1 MRDRSWQTFSASC
14 ILLICE
20 SQIGA
25 TLVTTA
31 RPTIYVSRLLPD
43 PVMAIV
49 RERFQLV
56 HDPHD
61 ALPTPPLLREGLCR
75 ADMAIVTLGDRI
87 DSETIQ
93 AATRL
98 KILANYAVGYNN
110 IDLAAARQRGLIV
123 TNTPDVLTDATA
135 DLTWALI
142 LATAR
147 RIVEGDALVR
157 SAQWT
162 GWSPTQL
169 LGTEVTGKTLGII
182 GMGRIGQA
190 VAQRAVGF
198 RMPVRYH
205 TSQLKAISSLPREWE
220 YRSLRNLLAEVDFAT
235 MHVPLTP
242 ATHHLIGMRE
252 LAWMRPTAF
261 IINTAR
267 GPIVD
272 EAALVDALK
281 RRIIAGAGLDV
292 YEQEPAIH
300 PALAQLK
307 QVVLLP
313 HLGSATLQA
322 RVQMG
327 LVCLEN
333 IQAVLEGRPA
343 PNQIR

>member
-1 MRDRSWQTFSASC
+1 
-14 ILLICE
+14 
-20 SQIGA
+20 
-25 TLVTTA
+25 VT
-31 RPTIYVSRLLPD
+31 RPTLYVSRLLPD

-49 RERFQLV
+49 RERFQLM
-56 HDPHD
+56 HNPHD
-61 ALPTPPLLREGLCR
+61 ASPAPSALREGLCQ
-75 ADMAIVTLGDRI
+75 ADAAIVTLGDRI
-87 DSETIQ
+87 DAETIH

-123 TNTPDVLTDATA
+123 TNTPGVLTDATA

-147 RIVEGDALVR
+147 RIVEGDSLVR
-157 SAQWT
+157 SGRWT

-169 LGTEVTGKTLGII
+169 LGAEVSGKTLGII

-190 VAQRAVGF
+190 VAQRALGF
-198 RMPVRYH
+198 RMAVRYH
-205 TSQLKAISSLPREWE
+205 TSHPPATSTLPCEWE
-220 YRSLRNLLAEVDFAT
+220 FRSLRDLLGESDIVT
-235 MHVPLTP
+235 IHVPLSPT
-242 ATHHLIGMRE
+242 THHLIGARE

-261 IINTAR
+261 LINTAR

-272 EAALVDALK
+272 EGTLADALK
-281 RRIIAGAGLDV
+281 AGIIAGAGLDV
-292 YEQEPAIH
+292 YEREPAIH
-300 PALAQLK
+300 STLAQLK

-313 HLGSATLQA
+313 HLGSATVHA

-333 IQAVLEGRPA
+333 IQAVLDGRPA
-343 PNQIR
+343 PNQVT

>member
-1 MRDRSWQTFSASC
+1 MTDT
-14 ILLICE
+14 
-20 SQIGA
+20 
-25 TLVTTA
+25 
-31 RPTIYVSRLLPD
+31 RPTLYVSRLLPD

-56 HDPHD
+56 QDPRD
-61 ALPTPPLLREGLCR
+61 ALPAPLALREGLCQ
-75 ADMAIVTLGDRI
+75 ADAAIVTLGDRI
-87 DSETIQ
+87 DSETIH
-93 AATRL
+93 AAARL
-98 KILANYAVGYNN
+98 KILANYAVGHNN
-110 IDLAAARQRGLIV
+110 IDLVAARQRGLIV

-135 DLTWALI
+135 DLTWALL

-157 SAQWT
+157 SGRWT

-169 LGTEVTGKTLGII
+169 LGAEVSGKTLGII

-190 VAQRAVGF
+190 VARRAVGF
-198 RMPVRYH
+198 RMSVRYH
-205 TSQLKAISSLPREWE
+205 TRQPLATSSLSREWE
-220 YRSLRNLLAEVDFAT
+220 HRSLQDLLGEADVVT
-235 MHVPLTP
+235 IHVPLTS
-242 ATHHLIGMRE
+242 ATQHLIGARE

-261 IINTAR
+261 VINTAR

-272 EAALVDALK
+272 ETALADALK
-281 RRIIAGAGLDV
+281 AGIIAGAGLDV

-300 PALAQLK
+300 AGLALLK

-313 HLGSATLQA
+313 HLGSATLHA

-333 IQAVLEGRPA
+333 IQAVLDGRPA
-343 PNQIR
+343 PNQL

>member
-1 MRDRSWQTFSASC
+1 MTDT
-14 ILLICE
+14 
-20 SQIGA
+20 
-25 TLVTTA
+25 
-31 RPTIYVSRLLPD
+31 RPTLYVSRLLPD
-43 PVMAIV
+43 PIMAIV

-56 HDPHD
+56 QDPD
-61 ALPTPPLLREGLCR
+61 DTLPDPSALGEGLCQ
-75 ADMAIVTLGDRI
+75 ADAAIVTLGDRI
-87 DSETIQ
+87 DAETIQ
-93 AATRL
+93 AASRL

-110 IDLAAARQRGLIV
+110 VDRDAAQKRGLIV

-147 RIVEGDALVR
+147 RVVEGDALVR
-157 SAQWT
+157 SGRWT
-162 GWSPTQL
+162 GWNPTQL
-169 LGTEVTGKTLGII
+169 LGAEVSGKTLGII

-190 VAQRAVGF
+190 VAHRAVGF

-205 TSQLKAISSLPREWE
+205 SRQPMTGSSLPHEWE
-220 YRSLRNLLAEVDFAT
+220 YRSLQDLLREADVVTIHA
-235 MHVPLTP
+235 PLTP
-242 ATHHLIGMRE
+242 ATHHLIGVRE

-261 IINTAR
+261 LINTAR

-281 RRIIAGAGLDV
+281 TGTIAGAGFDV
-292 YEQEPAIH
+292 YEQEPALH
-300 PALAQLK
+300 PELAQMK

-313 HLGSATLQA
+313 HLGSATLNA

-327 LVCLEN
+327 LVCLKN

-343 PNQIR
+343 PNLVY

>member
-1 MRDRSWQTFSASC
+1 MADTHP
-14 ILLICE
+14 
-20 SQIGA
+20 
-25 TLVTTA
+25 TL
-31 RPTIYVSRLLPD
+31 YLSRLLPN
-43 PVMAIV
+43 PVMALV
-49 RERFQLV
+49 RERFRLV
-56 HDPHD
+56 QDPHD
-61 ALPTPPLLREGLCR
+61 ALPAQSALREGLCQ
-75 ADMAIVTLGDRI
+75 ADAAIVTLGDLI
-87 DSETIQ
+87 DAETIRV
-93 AATRL
+93 ATRL

-135 DLTWALI
+135 DLTWALL

-157 SAQWT
+157 SNRWT

-169 LGTEVTGKTLGII
+169 LGAEVSGKTLGII

-205 TSQLKAISSLPREWE
+205 TRQLMAAASLPREWE
-220 YRSLRNLLAEVDFAT
+220 YRSMQDILGEADVVT
-235 MHVPLTP
+235 IHVPLTS
-242 ATHHLIGMRE
+242 ATHHLIGARE
-252 LAWMRPTAF
+252 LAWMRPTALL
-261 IINTAR
+261 INTAR

-272 EAALVDALK
+272 EGALVEALK
-281 RRIIAGAGLDV
+281 TGIIAGAGLDV
-292 YEQEPAIH
+292 YEQEPALH
-300 PALAQLK
+300 SALVQLK

-313 HLGSATLQA
+313 HLGSATVHA

-333 IQAVLEGRPA
+333 IQAVLDGRPA
-343 PNQIR
+343 PNQLH

>member
-1 MRDRSWQTFSASC
+1 MTDTHP
-14 ILLICE
+14 
-20 SQIGA
+20 
-25 TLVTTA
+25 TL
-31 RPTIYVSRLLPD
+31 YLSRLLPD

-49 RERFQLV
+49 RERFHLV
-56 HDPHD
+56 QEPLD
-61 ALPTPPLLREGLCR
+61 ALPAPSALREGLCQ
-75 ADMAIVTLGDRI
+75 ADAAIVTLGDRI
-87 DSETIQ
+87 NAETIH

-110 IDLAAARQRGLIV
+110 IDLAAARARGLIV

-147 RIVEGDALVR
+147 RVVEGDALVR
-157 SAQWT
+157 SGRWT

-169 LGTEVTGKTLGII
+169 LGADVSGKTLGII

-198 RMPVRYH
+198 RMLVRYH
-205 TSQLKAISSLPREWE
+205 TSHPPATSTLPCDWE
-220 YRSLRNLLAEVDFAT
+220 FRSLRDLLGEADIVT
-235 MHVPLTP
+235 IHVPLTS
-242 ATHHLIGMRE
+242 ATHHLIGARE
-252 LAWMRPTAF
+252 LACMRRSAF
-261 IINTAR
+261 LINTAR

-272 EAALVDALK
+272 EETLVDALK
-281 RRIIAGAGLDV
+281 RGIIAGAGLDV
-292 YEQEPAIH
+292 YEQEPTLH
-300 PALAQLK
+300 PALAQLQ

-313 HLGSATLQA
+313 HLGSATVHA

-333 IQAVLEGRPA
+333 IRAVLEGRPA
-343 PNQIR
+343 PSEVY

>member
-1 MRDRSWQTFSASC
+1 MTDT
-14 ILLICE
+14 
-20 SQIGA
+20 
-25 TLVTTA
+25 
-31 RPTIYVSRLLPD
+31 RPTLYLSRLLPD

-56 HDPHD
+56 QEPLD
-61 ALPTPPLLREGLCR
+61 ALPTPSTLREGLCQ
-75 ADMAIVTLGDRI
+75 ADAAIVTLGDRI
-87 DSETIQ
+87 EAETIH

-110 IDLAAARQRGLIV
+110 IDLAAARARGLIV

-135 DLTWALI
+135 DLTWALL

-147 RIVEGDALVR
+147 RVVEGDTLVR
-157 SAQWT
+157 SGRWI

-169 LGTEVTGKTLGII
+169 MGAEVSGKTLGII

-198 RMPVRYH
+198 RMPIRYH
-205 TSQLKAISSLPREWE
+205 TRQPKADTSFPREWQR
-220 YRSLRNLLAEVDFAT
+220 RSLQDLLGESDVVT
-235 MHVPLTP
+235 IHVPLTP
-242 ATHHLIGMRE
+242 ATHHLIGARE
-252 LAWMRPTAF
+252 LSWMRPTAF
-261 IINTAR
+261 LINTAR

-272 EAALVDALK
+272 EGALIDALK
-281 RRIIAGAGLDV
+281 RGIIAGAGLDV
-292 YEQEPAIH
+292 YEQEPALH
-300 PALAQLK
+300 PTLAQLK

-313 HLGSATLQA
+313 HLGSATLHA

-333 IQAVLEGRPA
+333 IHAVLNGRPA
-343 PNQIR
+343 PNQVQ

>member
-1 MRDRSWQTFSASC
+1 MTN
-14 ILLICE
+14 
-20 SQIGA
+20 
-25 TLVTTA
+25 T
-31 RPTIYVSRLLPD
+31 RPTLYISRLLPD

-49 RERFQLV
+49 RERFQLMQE
-56 HDPHD
+56 PHD
-61 ALPTPPLLREGLCR
+61 VLPAPPDLRKGLCQ
-75 ADMAIVTLGDRI
+75 ADAAIVTLGDRI
-87 DSETIQ
+87 DAETIQ

-110 IDLAAARQRGLIV
+110 IELAAARQRGLIV

-157 SAQWT
+157 SGHWT

-169 LGTEVTGKTLGII
+169 LSAEITGRTLGII
-182 GMGRIGQA
+182 GIGRIGQA

-205 TSQLKAISSLPREWE
+205 TRQLKAIASLPNEWQ
-220 YRSLRNLLAEVDFAT
+220 YRSLRDLLAEADVVT
-235 MHVPLTP
+235 IHVPLTP
-242 ATHHLIGMRE
+242 ATHHLIGVRE
-252 LAWMRPTAF
+252 LSWMRPTAF

-272 EAALVDALK
+272 EVALVNALTAG
-281 RRIIAGAGLDV
+281 IIAGAGLDV
-292 YEQEPAIH
+292 YEEEPALH
-300 PALAQLK
+300 PALAQMK

-313 HLGSATLQA
+313 HLGSATLHA

-343 PNQIR
+343 PNQIH

>member
-1 MRDRSWQTFSASC
+1 MADTPP
-14 ILLICE
+14 
-20 SQIGA
+20 
-25 TLVTTA
+25 TL
-31 RPTIYVSRLLPD
+31 YLSRLFPD

-56 HDPHD
+56 QDPHD
-61 ALPTPPLLREGLCR
+61 ALPAPSALREGLCQ
-75 ADMAIVTLGDRI
+75 ADAAIVTLGDFI
-87 DSETIQ
+87 DAETIR

-110 IDLAAARQRGLIV
+110 IDLAAARARGLIV

-135 DLTWALI
+135 DLTWALL

-157 SAQWT
+157 SGRWT

-169 LGTEVTGKTLGII
+169 LGAEVSGKTLGII

-190 VAQRAVGF
+190 VAHRAVGF

-205 TSQLKAISSLPREWE
+205 TRQLMATASLPREWE
-220 YRSLRNLLAEVDFAT
+220 YRSLQDILGEADVVT
-235 MHVPLTP
+235 IHVPLTP
-242 ATHHLIGMRE
+242 ATHHLIGARE

-261 IINTAR
+261 VINTAR

-272 EAALVDALK
+272 EGALVDALK
-281 RRIIAGAGLDV
+281 TGIIAGAGLDV

-300 PALAQLK
+300 SALAQLK

-313 HLGSATLQA
+313 HLGSATVHA

-333 IQAVLEGRPA
+333 IQAVLDGRPA
-343 PNQIR
+343 LNQVT

>member
-1 MRDRSWQTFSASC
+1 MTDT
-14 ILLICE
+14 
-20 SQIGA
+20 
-25 TLVTTA
+25 
-31 RPTIYVSRLLPD
+31 RPTLYVSRLFPD

-49 RERFQLV
+49 QERFQLV
-56 HDPHD
+56 QDPRD
-61 ALPTPPLLREGLCR
+61 ALPSPSTLRGGLR
-75 ADMAIVTLGDRI
+75 QADAAIVTLGDHI
-87 DSETIQ
+87 DAETIR

-147 RIVEGDALVR
+147 RVVEGDALVR
-157 SAQWT
+157 SGAWT
-162 GWSPTQL
+162 GWSPMQL
-169 LGTEVTGKTLGII
+169 LSAEVTGKTLGII

-205 TSQLKAISSLPREWE
+205 TRQPLATSSLSREWE
-220 YRSLRNLLAEVDFAT
+220 YRSLHDILGESDVVT
-235 MHVPLTP
+235 IHVPLTP
-242 ATHHLIGMRE
+242 ATHHLIGTRE

-261 IINTAR
+261 VINTAR

-272 EAALVDALK
+272 EAALVDALNTG
-281 RRIIAGAGLDV
+281 IIAGAGLDV
-292 YEQEPAIH
+292 YEQEPAFH

-327 LVCLEN
+327 MVCLEN
-333 IQAVLEGRPA
+333 IQAVLDGRPA
-343 PNQIR
+343 PNQIP